1 MFRSLRGRLIAL
13 YVIAAA
19 VLVVVVGASVTAIS
33 AWASARTA
41 DETLKSVARSA
52 PEIARLYRRDRTLQ
66 EAAPAIARALARPG
80 LRVAVIEERGE
91 GHRLL
96 AGVGP
101 GGERVAG
108 AARPPMIGPAPVP
121 GGRGPAGA
129 FGGAAAPPPDGGS
142 QWNGGAPPGLPPF
155 ASMMRPHVQ
164 RVTIPGGEIL
174 IVFDP
179 RLLADAAV
187 AIGLAFVPIGIVAI
201 LAAFLFGSY
210 IANQALVPLVATTAA
225 LQRFA
230 DGDLTPRSV
239 PLAERG
245 EFNEL
250 VLAYNGA
257 VAEVGRAFEERRA
270 AEAQMRH
277 FIADAGHE
285 LRTPLT
291 VIMGFIDVLWRRIG
305 GCESG
310 MSPRIYETMRL
321 ESRRMQALIDKLVE
335 LARLENV
342 QADDAQSVE
351 LAPLCSEICATLE
364 AVGPGRPLD
373 VRIEARPVVE
383 GSVGELREAIANL
396 IENALKYA
404 APSPVVVRVATR
416 ARAAVVE
423 VSDRGPGISD
433 EEQTRIFDRFYR
445 GESRGET
452 QGFGLGLAI
461 AKRAVERAGG
471 TLVLE
476 SRVGEGSTFRIELP
490 LGDGRAK
497 PSDVERAP
505 AIAKKA

>member
-33 AWASARTA
+33 VWASARAA

-91 GHRLL
+91 GHRLI

-101 GGERVAG
+101 GGERL
-108 AARPPMIGPAPVP
+108 AAAPRPPTIGPAPVP
-121 GGRGPAGA
+121 GARGLGT
-129 FGGAAAPPPDGGS
+129 FGGAPAPPSDGGA

-155 ASMMRPHVQ
+155 ASLMRPHVQ
-164 RVTIPGGEIL
+164 RVAIPGGEIL

-201 LAAFLFGSY
+201 FAAFLFGSY

-230 DGDLTPRSV
+230 DGDLTPRPV

-257 VAEVGRAFEERRA
+257 VAEVGRAFEERSA

-305 GCESG
+305 GSESG

-321 ESRRMQALIDKLVE
+321 ESRRMQTLIDKLVE

-351 LAPLCSEICATLE
+351 LAQLCSEICATLE
-364 AVGPGRPLD
+364 AVYPGRPLE
-373 VRIEARPVVE
+373 VRIEARPVVK

-396 IENALKYA
+396 VENALKYA
-404 APSPVVVRVATR
+404 APSPVVVRIA
-416 ARAAVVE
+416 ARPREAVVE
-423 VSDRGPGISD
+423 VSDRGPGISV
-433 EEQTRIFDRFYR
+433 EEQARIFDRFYR

-471 TLVLE
+471 TLALE

-490 LGDGRAK
+490 LGDVRAK
-497 PSDVERAP
+497 SSDAERAP